1 MTHDRSRPPLPPM
14 KLSARTQS
22 LLIGLR
28 VFLGIV
34 TVMAIYTFV
43 HGVAG

>member
-14 KLSARTQS
+14 KLSVRARA

-28 VFLGIV
+28 VFLGLV
-34 TVMAIYTFV
+34 TVMAVYTFV